1 MVRSCSSVKMRTRGK
16 GGQMFGL
23 FKQTN
28 FIDDPLQ
35 QSKFFSLSDTSG
47 ALYNTSNGKSQNLI
61 SRRQNVGF

>member
-1 MVRSCSSVKMRTRGK
+1 
-16 GGQMFGL
+16 MFGL